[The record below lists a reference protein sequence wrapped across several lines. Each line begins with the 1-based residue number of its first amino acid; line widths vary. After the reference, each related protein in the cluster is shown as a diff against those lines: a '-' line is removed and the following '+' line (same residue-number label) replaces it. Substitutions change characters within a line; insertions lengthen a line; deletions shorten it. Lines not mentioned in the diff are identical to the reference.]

1 MQLVVMAKYPEPG
14 RVKTRL
20 AARIG
25 TERATRLYAAFIA
38 DLRDRLGAT
47 AAGMEVWWAYWPP
60 RAPFAALV
68 PGGRLFAQQGE
79 DLGAR
84 MFHAMERVR
93 RPGGAVAVVGVD
105 APQLPLTTL
114 ETCRDALA
122 AGADVVV
129 GPAFDGGYYLLATR
143 APQPALFDGI
153 PWGSDAVLELT
164 RARAAARGLAVVE
177 LGPLGDVDDL
187 DGLRAL
193 AALLVAEPALLPRT
207 RAVLAADPP

>member
-1 MQLVVMAKYPEPG
+1 MAKHPEPG

-25 TERATRLYAAFIA
+25 VERATRLYAAFIA

-60 RAPFAALV
+60 GAPFADLV
-68 PGGRLFAQQGE
+68 PGERLFTQQGA

-84 MFHAMERVR
+84 MYHAMERVR
-93 RPGGAVAVVGVD
+93 RPGEAVTVVGVD
-105 APQLPLTTL
+105 APQLPLATL
-114 ETCRDALA
+114 GACRDALA

-129 GPAFDGGYYLLATR
+129 GPALDGGYYLLATR
-143 APQPALFDGI
+143 APQRALFEGM
-153 PWGSDAVLELT
+153 PWGSEAVLEMT
-164 RARAAARGLAVVE
+164 RARAAARGLVVVE
-177 LGPLGDVDDL
+177 LDPLRDVDDL

-193 AALLVAEPALLPRT
+193 AALLAAEPGLLPHT
-207 RAVLAADPP
+207 RAVLAAGPP